1 MCNAQDKWIYTV
13 AGITDNMR
21 SLANRICK
29 RPDES
34 SLSPE
39 ISNLLQ
45 TLESSVKVMEQNDEA
60 KEGETEGVKDKNK
73 EELDGA
79 ATKKQVKYCLF
90 VLGMLEFEYYCAG

>member
-1 MCNAQDKWIYTV
+1 
-13 AGITDNMR
+13 
-21 SLANRICK
+21 
-29 RPDES
+29 
-34 SLSPE
+34 
-39 ISNLLQ
+39 
-45 TLESSVKVMEQNDEA
+45 MEQNDEA